1 MTNINNKKIVKPL
14 IKDFLFKN
22 TTKDFIELKF
32 LKKISKTKI
41 CVSKKT
47 GLVFHNKF
55 KSSKEVLEEWSKKIY
70 VNKKSGKDKGNL
82 IKQNKYSDDF
92 PGMSARHFY
101 VLDFLSRF
109 IKFKNKKI
117 IDFACGEGG
126 LLIKAKKYFNVKN
139 SSGVEHSKRNIL
151 YIKQR
156 FKSEKIKLPNLYQSN
171 IESFLLKEKADV
183 GILTWTL
190 CNCSEPLKIVE
201 SISKNLKK
209 NGYLI
214 VAESSR
220 ILVPFKKPIHNCF
233 HPKSDVG
240 HTHPW
245 HWSYNSLSNIFK
257 IYGFELIKSNRYW
270 DENDL
275 VLIFKN
281 SKKFNQNFIFDNY
294 LKVIDFF
301 KRWKMESKN
310 YKFSR

>member
-1 MTNINNKKIVKPL
+1 MSKNINSI
-14 IKDFLFKN
+14 IKDFKFQN
-22 TTKDFIELKF
+22 TNKDLIELKF
-32 LKKISKTKI
+32 LRKISKTNV

-55 KSSKEVLEEWSKKIY
+55 KSSSEVLKEWSEKIY
-70 VNKKSGKDKGNL
+70 TKKKDKKNKGNL
-82 IKQNKYSDDF
+82 IKSNKFSDDF
-92 PGMSARHFY
+92 PGMSSRHFFA
-101 VLDFLSRF
+101 LDYLSRKINF
-109 IKFKNKKI
+109 EKKKI

-126 LLIKAKKYFNVKN
+126 LLLKAKKYFNVKN
-139 SSGVEHSKRNIL
+139 YSGVEHSERNIF
-151 YIKQR
+151 YIKKR
-156 FKSEKIKLPNLYQSN
+156 FKKEKIKPPKLYQSS
-171 IESFLLKEKADV
+171 IENFLLKEKADI

-209 NGYLI
+209 NGHLI

-220 ILVPFKKPIHNCF
+220 IMVPFKKPIYNCF

-245 HWSYNSLSNIFK
+245 HWSYNSLNNIFK
-257 IYGFELIKSNRYW
+257 LYGFELIQSNRYW

-281 SKKFNQNFIFDNY
+281 SKKFNQKFKFDNY
-294 LKVIDFF
+294 LRVIDFF
-301 KRWKMESKN
+301 KRWKKESKN
-310 YKFSR
+310 YNFPR